1 MFLKVLVP
9 VVGAAVVASALTGCN
24 VGMAPAGGSDAEVK
38 AFFDKQPLDVRAK
51 QTMASPA
58 PYDFKIKKIKEMYQ
72 KEGKEVPAE
81 YLQGNHT
88 AH

>member
-1 MFLKVLVP
+1 MFFKVLLS
-9 VVGAAVVASALTGCN
+9 VVSVAAIASALCGCH
-24 VGMAPAGGSDAEVK
+24 VGETAPGGSDAEVK

-58 PYDFKIKKIKEMYQ
+58 PYEFKINKIKEMYK

-81 YLQGNHT
+81 FLQGNQT